1 VYSLASSSSSLS
13 KHLKDAHD
21 IAESGESDNK
31 ANKQSLMTSFATGVS
46 CLRPAATPFE
56 LNRDFAI
63 WAALDLQPFDFV
75 SNDGMQYFFAKNFP
89 SVKLPS
95 RTTFSDQA
103 IDDVYDVLTKEVAR
117 ELRSIRVICVMF
129 DGWTDDQGKPFVGLR
144 AGYITKQWEYKVVTI
159 SCKLLNGHTAKALSN
174 HVHTELERFM
184 ADDQGNMKDIRLF
197 TTHDGAVNMVKASQL
212 LKSDQF
218 IHCVSHSLHLLVV
231 TDGLNRVCELT
242 ELLEKCSGIVT
253 KLHFK
258 GCDLQE
264 EEEKKKD
271 SLALSKIMEKIEEVT
286 AVVANDTD
294 DPVLDST
301 DSDDATMEDSDHHDE
316 QEQATRTHKH
326 KTLKKPVVT
335 RWNSA
340 LHMVA
345 SILDNIDAV
354 DQVLLRSG
362 LGDLRLQKDEKEL
375 LAELRD
381 FLKPF
386 EENTQ
391 LVSSSAA
398 FLSLIV
404 LVRQDIKKRTAP
416 NNDKTVKSHPAMMQL
431 KQLIANNVDRRLGI
445 NKTVILATLMDPS
458 TKVHAAS
465 MVTED
470 QLKPYYNTLQSGNLM
485 CVLNLFHHYNL

>member
-1 VYSLASSSSSLS
+1 
-13 KHLKDAHD
+13 
-21 IAESGESDNK
+21 
-31 ANKQSLMTSFATGVS
+31 
-46 CLRPAATPFE
+46 
-56 LNRDFAI
+56 
-63 WAALDLQPFDFV
+63 
-75 SNDGMQYFFAKNFP
+75 
-89 SVKLPS
+89 
-95 RTTFSDQA
+95 
-103 IDDVYDVLTKEVAR
+103 
-117 ELRSIRVICVMF
+117 
-129 DGWTDDQGKPFVGLR
+129 
-144 AGYITKQWEYKVVTI
+144 
-159 SCKLLNGHTAKALSN
+159 
-174 HVHTELERFM
+174 
-184 ADDQGNMKDIRLF
+184 
-197 TTHDGAVNMVKASQL
+197 
-212 LKSDQF
+212 
-218 IHCVSHSLHLLVV
+218 VV

-316 QEQATRTHKH
+316 QEQATRTDKH